1 MQNAGTYTLTT
12 SPPTAPPPS
21 VGLPDKAEHN
31 KQKQTRSDP
40 VGDKIELGRILPYP
54 LDTSGRSQD
63 KDSTVNQDTS
73 CTDHPSSS
81 NSVASAPF
89 FHGTTPLF
97 RRRRDVS
104 EVCTL
109 CTVHR
114 VLLFRGE
121 VFEWGVGADDW
132 ESKVAWEGHRCPSD
146 CQILWANH
154 VAGYSTCTR
163 EQAEQ
168 FTRDF
173 KARYGTY
180 NLFTN
185 NCHHFVNRLMNYLDS
200 GCAVMP
206 Y

>member
-1 MQNAGTYTLTT
+1 MGFPTLILLITLASSVATGQQYT
-12 SPPTAPPPS
+12 
-21 VGLPDKAEHN
+21 KCIRE
-31 KQKQTRSDP
+31 
-40 VGDKIELGRILPYP
+40 GRILPYP
-54 LDTSGRSQD
+54 LDTSARSQN

-97 RRRRDVS
+97 RRRRDVN

-132 ESKVAWEGHRCPSD
+132 ENKVAWEGHRCPSD
-146 CQILWANH
+146 CQILWAGY

-200 GCAVMP
+200 GCTVMP